1 MDTKQQG
8 FGLIEVMVSLL
19 ILAIAVLG
27 FAAMQGQAIKATDES
42 LERTQSL
49 VMMRNMG
56 EKIRLNPT
64 TITTYQSAI
73 NSPVTS
79 APGISCGLYGT
90 DTTACTPI
98 QLATAESYLYTQDM
112 SNHGFTVNL
121 HPCPSTGGQTSTN
134 IMYSW
139 CLVSAWG
146 NTRPTIGT
154 DSNPEDG
161 MDCLTS
167 QVTNENDSITKGGI
181 YHSGATCM
189 FMEIT

>member
-1 MDTKQQG
+1 MKNKQQG

-64 TITTYQSAI
+64 AITSYQAAI
-73 NSPVTS
+73 NSPSTTVPTV
-79 APGISCGLYGT
+79 SCGLYGSAM
-90 DTTACTPI
+90 TACTPA
-98 QLATAESYLYTQDM
+98 QLATAESYIFTQDM

-121 HPCPSTGGQTSTN
+121 HPCPSTGGQNANN

-139 CLVSAWG
+139 CLISAWG
-146 NTRPTIGT
+146 ETSPTIGT
-154 DSNPEDG
+154 DADEN
-161 MDCLTS
+161 CLTS
-167 QVTNENDSITKGGI
+167 QVTNDDDSITKGGI
-181 YHSGATCM
+181 YHPKATCM

>member
-49 VMMRNMG
+49 IMMRNMG

-64 TITTYQSAI
+64 AITAYQTAI
-73 NSPVTS
+73 NTPTAS
-79 APGISCGLYGT
+79 APAISCGLYDS
-90 DTTACTPI
+90 DTTACTPA
-98 QLATAESYLYTQDM
+98 QLAAAEAYLYTQDM
-112 SNHGFTVNL
+112 NNHGFNVNL
-121 HPCPSTGGQTSTN
+121 HACPSTGGQIATN

-139 CLVSAWG
+139 CLISAWG
-146 NTRPTIGT
+146 NTKPTIGT
-154 DSNPEDG
+154 DDNPEG
-161 MDCLTS
+161 KMDCLSS
-167 QVTNENDSITKGGI
+167 QSEADSKVIKGGK

>member
-1 MDTKQQG
+1 MDTNQQG

-56 EKIRLNPT
+56 EKIRLNP
-64 TITTYQSAI
+64 IAISAYQTAI
-73 NSPVTS
+73 NAPATN
-79 APGISCGLYGT
+79 APGKSCGLYGT
-90 DTTACTPI
+90 DKTACTPV
-98 QLATAESYLYTQDM
+98 QLATAEAYLYTEDM
-112 SNHGFTVNL
+112 NNHGFTVNL
-121 HPCPSTGGQTSTN
+121 HPCPSTGGQTATN

-146 NTRPTIGT
+146 NTRPTIGI
-154 DSNPEDG
+154 DSNPEGG

-167 QVTNENDSITKGGI
+167 QKTNEDDSITKGGI
-181 YHSGATCM
+181 YHPSATCM

>member
-1 MDTKQQG
+1 MKQQG

-49 VMMRNMG
+49 VMMRNMS

-64 TITTYQSAI
+64 AITAYQTAI
-73 NSPVTS
+73 NSPVAN
-79 APGISCGLYGT
+79 APSKSCGLYGT
-90 DTTACTPI
+90 DTSVCTPV
-98 QLATAESYLYTQDM
+98 QLAAAEAYLYTQDM
-112 SNHGFTVNL
+112 SNYGFIVNL
-121 HPCPSTGGQTSTN
+121 HPCPSTGGEAATN

-139 CLVSAWG
+139 CLISAWG
-146 NTRPTIGT
+146 NTKPTIGT

-167 QVTNENDSITKGGI
+167 QVTNEDDSITKGGI
-181 YHSGATCM
+181 YHPSATCM
-189 FMEIT
+189 FMEVT

>member
-1 MDTKQQG
+1 MNIKQQG

-64 TITTYQSAI
+64 AITAYETAI
-73 NSPVTS
+73 NTPVAN
-79 APGISCGLYGT
+79 APSKSCGLYGT
-90 DTTACTPI
+90 DTSVCTPA
-98 QLATAESYLYTQDM
+98 QLAAAEAYLYTQDM
-112 SNHGFTVNL
+112 GNYGFTVNL
-121 HPCPSTGGQTSTN
+121 RPCPSTGEENVTN

-139 CLVSAWG
+139 CLISAWG
-146 NTRPTIGT
+146 ETTPTIGT
-154 DSNPEDG
+154 DDDV
-161 MDCLTS
+161 DCLTS
-167 QVTNENDSITKGGI
+167 QATNDDNSITKGGI
-181 YHSGATCM
+181 YHPGATCM
-189 FMEIT
+189 FMEVT

>member
-1 MDTKQQG
+1 MDTNQQG

-64 TITTYQSAI
+64 AISAYQTAI
-73 NSPVTS
+73 NAPATN
-79 APGISCGLYGT
+79 APGKSCGLYGT
-90 DTTACTPI
+90 DKTACTSV
-98 QLATAESYLYTQDM
+98 QLATAEAYLYTEDM
-112 SNHGFTVNL
+112 NNHGFIVNL
-121 HPCPSTGGQTSTN
+121 HPCPSTGGQTATN

-146 NTRPTIGT
+146 NTRPTIGI
-154 DSNPEDG
+154 DSNPEGG

-167 QVTNENDSITKGGI
+167 QKTNEDDSITKGGI
-181 YHSGATCM
+181 YHPSATCM

>member
-1 MDTKQQG
+1 MDIKQQG

-64 TITTYQSAI
+64 AITAYQTAI
-73 NSPVTS
+73 N
-79 APGISCGLYGT
+79 APAANAPSKSCGLYGT
-90 DTTACTPI
+90 NTSVCTPS
-98 QLATAESYLYTQDM
+98 QLAAAEAYLYTQDM
-112 SNHGFTVNL
+112 SNYGFIVNL
-121 HPCPSTGGQTSTN
+121 HPCPSTGGETATN

-139 CLVSAWG
+139 CLISAWG
-146 NTRPTIGT
+146 ETTPTIGT
-154 DSNPEDG
+154 DEDV
-161 MDCLTS
+161 DCLTS
-167 QVTNENDSITKGGI
+167 QISNDDNSITKGGT